1 MKKNQNKYYKIVI
14 LLKSKINSIEVL
26 ISKTLIEFYISL
38 DDFGLVNTLK
48 VYDNMK
54 EEIKNLKTLTVHW
67 RSNLFIKQFYC
78 IFWKCRK
85 NRK

>member
-1 MKKNQNKYYKIVI
+1 MKKNQNKCFKIVF

-26 ISKTLIEFYISL
+26 ISKTLIEFYISH
-38 DDFGLVNTLK
+38 DDFVLVNRLK
-48 VYDNMK
+48 VYDDMK

-67 RSNLFIKQFYC
+67 RSNIFIKQFC

>member
-1 MKKNQNKYYKIVI
+1 MKKNQNKYFKIVF

-54 EEIKNLKTLTVHW
+54 EEIKNLKTLTVH
-67 RSNLFIKQFYC
+67 
-78 IFWKCRK
+78 
-85 NRK
+85 